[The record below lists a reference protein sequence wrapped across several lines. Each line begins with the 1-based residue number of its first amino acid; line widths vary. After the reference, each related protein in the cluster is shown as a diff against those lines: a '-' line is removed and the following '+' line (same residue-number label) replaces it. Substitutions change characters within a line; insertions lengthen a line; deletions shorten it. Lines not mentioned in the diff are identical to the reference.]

1 MASHEAPRFR
11 ITVAPSDVPELT
23 AVAVPEMLGYVVPD
37 DVPRWMDGTPVEVV
51 AKPDSIVRLKLD
63 SKLVAEQG
71 TQAAIQAA
79 AIEAAERAG
88 VPKDADLA
96 QQDVRNRLLAAA
108 AGKFNHV
115 AFYFEDTNLQPRRLP
130 AELFIREFL
139 EVDPSDPPSLPNFLR
154 EWGPLVLPPTIWEQ
168 RDFARL
174 RPRQPLL
181 SFAPRP
187 ASALDAELSLSSAGE
202 HRDAVYQYLWESFED
217 FDGEERMAG
226 VRNPHTGDLVTVGW
240 WEYSYLSQFAILDL
254 FQVVFRNWLDLLAG
268 VDGEPGTLLDIDGP
282 VPEQLLKPWQESNA
296 PEPESMTD
304 LLDTLIDLVNSVAA
318 AAAPRIE
325 LTHPQL
331 EAQNV
336 AYGRPLPRILA
347 AMCIQAL
354 RFIAIGAPASR
365 CANES
370 CGRFFTRQR
379 GRSTYGQSRGSG
391 VLYCSA
397 GCARAQ
403 AQRAYRRRSSRS
415 GGADRT

>member
-1 MASHEAPRFR
+1 
-11 ITVAPSDVPELT
+11 
-23 AVAVPEMLGYVVPD
+23 MLGYVLPD
-37 DVPRWMDGTPVEVV
+37 DIPRWMDGTPAEVV
-51 AKPDSIVRLKLD
+51 ATDSSIVRLKLD
-63 SKLVAEQG
+63 PKLVGEKG
-71 TQAAIQAA
+71 TQVAIQAA
-79 AIEAAERAG
+79 AVEAAERAE
-88 VPKDADLA
+88 VSKDADLA
-96 QQDVRNRLLAAA
+96 QQEIRNRLLATA
-108 AGKFNHV
+108 AGSFEHV

-130 AELFIREFL
+130 AELFMREFL
-139 EVDPSDPPSLPNFLR
+139 EVTEPMDLPNFVR

-174 RPRQPLL
+174 RPRM
-181 SFAPRP
+181 RP
-187 ASALDAELSLSSAGE
+187 MSRRQISALDTELSLSSAGE
-202 HRDAVYQYLWESFED
+202 HRDAVYEYLWRSFED

-226 VRNPHTGDLVTVGW
+226 VRNPHTWDLVTVGW
-240 WEYSYLSQFAILDL
+240 WEYSHLSQFAILDL

-268 VDGEPGTLLDIDGP
+268 IDGEPGTLPDLDGP
-282 VPEQLLKPWQESNA
+282 IPERLLKPWQESDA
-296 PEPESMTD
+296 PEPETMTD

-325 LTHPQL
+325 VTHPQL

-336 AYGRPLPRILA
+336 AYGRPLPRILT

-403 AQRAYRRRSSRS
+403 AQRAYRRRSARTSKTV
-415 GGADRT
+415 DRT